1 MRQQLSD
8 TLSALYDCANRIGE
22 SATLTRQQQDDLQSI
37 KSLGENLVNYFENAE
52 REITS
57 LKQRIKQL
65 YQTNRDIDSRNE
77 DEIYTLLALM
87 SARLRQSIDID
98 ELLDAVTLET
108 NHLLQSDQVIVYQL
122 GDQNDRPIQYES
134 VNDFSRSLLGQSLP
148 SIYTDSEWLE
158 SYQRCLSRVVDDI
171 TVPEC
176 DPKITASLFPLGIYS
191 TIAVAIPSSKKL
203 WGLLIVHQY
212 DSSRYWQA
220 WEIELL
226 EKLGTQLAISIHQM
240 QLLVSSDNI
249 RRERDQVIAQLL
261 HSQLHDSLTGLPN
274 RDSFMKSLDLA
285 FAKLQ
290 TDSNRNFGILFI
302 DCDRFKSVNDN
313 FGMSS
318 GDKILQEIAQRLNTY
333 RQINVTIARID
344 SDEFAIL
351 VENIDGQDNV
361 IHLADQILES
371 IKQPFLI
378 NNQQIFTSTSIGIA
392 ISDSEYIY
400 ANEILRDANIAMHN
414 SRKQGRGRQALF
426 NTDMNQGAKVRW
438 QLETDLRHALE
449 QQEFHLVYQPIVSI
463 HQHKLTGF
471 EVLLR
476 WIHPLQGFISPQEFL
491 PIAEETGDIIQIG
504 YWVLETACKQ
514 IYQWQQEFPN
524 IPPITLAI
532 NISTLQV
539 IQIDFVDRVQQIIL
553 EQQIDPSIIKL
564 EITETVLMDNIE
576 VSSQKLEQLR
586 RIGVQVYIDD
596 FGTGFSSFSYLQ
608 NLPIDVLKIDRSFT
622 NKVSTDNKSQRIIQS
637 ILRLA
642 NNLGMGII
650 VEGVETSEEL
660 DYFESIGGSS
670 IEVQGYFI
678 SHPMEPEKATQW
690 IQTTI

>member
-37 KSLGENLVNYFENAE
+37 KSLGENLVNYLENAE

-191 TIAVAIPSSKKL
+191 AIAVAIPSSKKL

-274 RDSFMKSLDLA
+274 RDSFMKSLDVVFRENRELLSALA
-285 FAKLQ
+285 K
-290 TDSNRNFGILFI
+290 
-302 DCDRFKSVNDN
+302 
-313 FGMSS
+313 
-318 GDKILQEIAQRLNTY
+318 
-333 RQINVTIARID
+333 
-344 SDEFAIL
+344 
-351 VENIDGQDNV
+351 
-361 IHLADQILES
+361 
-371 IKQPFLI
+371 
-378 NNQQIFTSTSIGIA
+378 
-392 ISDSEYIY
+392 
-400 ANEILRDANIAMHN
+400 
-414 SRKQGRGRQALF
+414 
-426 NTDMNQGAKVRW
+426 
-438 QLETDLRHALE
+438 
-449 QQEFHLVYQPIVSI
+449 
-463 HQHKLTGF
+463 
-471 EVLLR
+471 
-476 WIHPLQGFISPQEFL
+476 
-491 PIAEETGDIIQIG
+491 
-504 YWVLETACKQ
+504 
-514 IYQWQQEFPN
+514 
-524 IPPITLAI
+524 
-532 NISTLQV
+532 
-539 IQIDFVDRVQQIIL
+539 
-553 EQQIDPSIIKL
+553 
-564 EITETVLMDNIE
+564 
-576 VSSQKLEQLR
+576 
-586 RIGVQVYIDD
+586 
-596 FGTGFSSFSYLQ
+596 
-608 NLPIDVLKIDRSFT
+608 
-622 NKVSTDNKSQRIIQS
+622 
-637 ILRLA
+637 
-642 NNLGMGII
+642 
-650 VEGVETSEEL
+650 
-660 DYFESIGGSS
+660 
-670 IEVQGYFI
+670 
-678 SHPMEPEKATQW
+678 
-690 IQTTI
+690 